1 MRNEATR
8 DVHNDGV
15 DRTQNEANEGDG
27 ESISYDRRN
36 SPDYNFQPGNIVRN
50 IMPEERGAYAMANS
64 RYIQITLR
72 SPTCEEVSTL
82 MTTITDE
89 TDLLIHPEQ
98 TKATKRQSREKS

>member
-1 MRNEATR
+1 MI
-8 DVHNDGV
+8 DGTV
-15 DRTQNEANEGDG
+15 QIT
-27 ESISYDRRN
+27 ISN
-36 SPDYNFQPGNIVRN
+36 LETCVRN
-50 IMPEERGAYAMANS
+50 VMPEERVAYAMANS

-72 SPTCEEVSTL
+72 SPTCAEVSTL